1 MALQWAV
8 LNILIVLPSILFC
21 ICIIL
26 TLRELFLVIHLLN
39 CSFSKTSSFWRKLSW
54 LQQLMTYWQFWRSHI
69 SSSFTIGWRFMI
81 LNVLNIILFDVTLY
95 LPYLL
100 NSIQTLTFWLVARK
114 YWTVCNTCLRGCSK
128 LDIIGRVLNYHKSKK
143 KLVTS
148 IMIILKYSSACN
160 AVASLWPRLGCTWC
174 DWTFPGG
181 IPTAHHTLP
190 SV

>member
-1 MALQWAV
+1 
-8 LNILIVLPSILFC
+8 
-21 ICIIL
+21 
-26 TLRELFLVIHLLN
+26 
-39 CSFSKTSSFWRKLSW
+39 
-54 LQQLMTYWQFWRSHI
+54 
-69 SSSFTIGWRFMI
+69 MI

-190 SV
+190 SVFSASGWKLSRNICQCNVNRDLVFQLLRKFANA